1 MDEVGPGTRYL
12 VVYPPR
18 ARDLARAAGGRGLE
32 REERDDVPRV
42 RVEDLLVRRVGRAAD
57 DAALARPG
65 QVLDVR
71 QDHVGLLAVELVVLP
86 RSLRRHVRRDA
97 GVYNDVLL
105 ARVVVYSQPAQH
117 EETVAVVQL
126 CR

>member
-1 MDEVGPGTRYL
+1 MNEIGPRARYL
-12 VVYPPR
+12 VVHPPG
-18 ARDLARAAGGRGLE
+18 ARDLTRAAGGRGLE

-86 RSLRRHVRRDA
+86 CPLRRHVRRDA
-97 GVYNDVLL
+97 GVYDDVLL
-105 ARVVVYSQPAQH
+105 ARVVVHAQPAQH
-117 EETVAVVQL
+117 EEAVAAVQL
-126 CR
+126 C